1 MATSGISA
9 PGSADQMR
17 FDYMKLLVTQLRNQ
31 NPLEPLDNNEMA
43 AQLSQF
49 AQLEQLQNL
58 NTSFERVLAA
68 TQVSQAATLV
78 GKQVSYYSPEDGA
91 AIAGQVD
98 RVEFRDG
105 QVSLIV
111 GNHAIGLGEVISVG
125 IQVEASDKG

>member
-1 MATSGISA
+1 
-9 PGSADQMR
+9 MR